1 MSEIIVRSVIE
12 DDKFKNFLDR
22 MRNELDRN
30 FIGQLEFATVQREL

>member
-12 DDKFKNFLDR
+12 DDKFKNFIDC
-22 MRNELDRN
+22 MRNETEKN